1 MPITG
6 FLIAFDLLTG
16 LLGLVF
22 LLKHGSE
29 HYIAF
34 YALIFLAALSAFFAG
49 KAFRKQVWEKTA

>member
-1 MPITG
+1 MMIE
-6 FLIAFDLLTG
+6 D

-34 YALIFLAALSAFFAG
+34 YALVFLAALSAFFAG